1 MQFRSGV
8 SMRVMWSG
16 LTACLLSFAIA
27 SAAEAASP
35 TIAATDRQTQQEAV
49 RSIPFNELTPE
60 TRAKIEG
67 VVVSP
72 SLYRRMP
79 VEQIDCDPDLY
90 LFLVRYPEVIVNIW
104 KLMEIT
110 NVTVQ
115 RTGPF
120 SVKTFDGANTNSH
133 IELVYGTR
141 DTHVIYGE
149 GVYEGPL
156 FKRKVIGRCVLV
168 LRSGYGRGQDG
179 RSKISNQLDMFVQI
193 DNVGAEVIARTL
205 HPMVG
210 RTADLNFAESAN
222 FVERLSEAAETNAE
236 AVQRLSDRLKDVE
249 PTVREQ
255 FARLATVV
263 AERGG
268 IAAAEAASPATSAG
282 VRTVGA
288 RGAE

>member
-1 MQFRSGV
+1 MQLAWL
-8 SMRVMWSG
+8 SMAAG
-16 LTACLLSFAIA
+16 IA
-27 SAAEAASP
+27 LAALPSLEARAASP
-35 TIAATDRQTQQEAV
+35 TLAATDRQTQQEAI

-60 TRAKIEG
+60 TRARIER
-67 VVVSP
+67 VVGSP

-104 KLMEIT
+104 KLMEVT

-120 SVKTFDGANTNSH
+120 SVKTFDGANTNSK

-156 FKRKVIGRCVLV
+156 FRRKVTGRCVLL

-179 RSKISNQLDMFVQI
+179 RSKISNQLDMFIQI
-193 DNVGAEVIARTL
+193 DNVGAEFVAKTL

-210 RTADLNFAESAN
+210 RTADLNFSESAG
-222 FVERLSEAAETNAE
+222 FVERLSEAAETNAD
-236 AVQRLSDRLKDVE
+236 AVRRLSDRLKDVE
-249 PTVREQ
+249 PTIREQ
-255 FARLATVV
+255 FARLAAVV
-263 AERGG
+263 SERS
-268 IAAAEAASPATSAG
+268 AAAQAGAAPG
-282 VRTVGA
+282 EQVRTTAGG
-288 RGAE
+288 GAE